1 MTSEEILKTEYSE
14 EFDEIRKKAMVM
26 GHYKYGSIKAN
37 RDAKATDMI
46 KSIEMR
52 LEKYKNTHNTEYLA
66 DIANFAM
73 IEFMYP
79 SFEDGRF
86 EYTDSDKSPGLYGL
100 SVKEMERY
108 KELKARD
115 EESDVARLMRE
126 YGYKPPKGT

>member
-1 MTSEEILKTEYSE
+1 MTSEEILKTEYSL

-52 LEKYKNTHNTEYLA
+52 LEKYKRTHNTEYLA
-66 DIANFAM
+66 DVANFCM

-79 SFEDGRF
+79 SFDDAYF
-86 EYTDSDKSPGLYGL
+86 KYTDSNKSPGLYGL
-100 SVKEMERY
+100 SVKEAERF
-108 KELKARD
+108 
-115 EESDVARLMRE
+115 RE
-126 YGYKPPKGT
+126 DNE

>member
-1 MTSEEILKTEYSE
+1 MTSEEILKTEYSL

-52 LEKYKNTHNTEYLA
+52 IVKYLQTKNTEYLA

-79 SFEDGRF
+79 SLDGAYF
-86 EYTDSDKSPGLYGL
+86 KYTDSDKSPGLYGM
-100 SVKEMERY
+100 SVKEMERF
-108 KELKARD
+108 KE
-115 EESDVARLMRE
+115 ENE
-126 YGYKPPKGT
+126 